1 MSLLDG
7 KVAVVTGAAS
17 GIGEGT
23 VRRFAEEGARVV
35 IADVQDGP
43 GSHLAEEL
51 GPSTSYLHT
60 DVSQEDD
67 VRAAVAHAVDKWGR
81 LDCIFNNA
89 GFGGVAGPI
98 EETDMAG
105 YDGTMAVLLRGV
117 FLGIK
122 HASAVMKQQRSGSI
136 ISTASVAG
144 LQAGFGPHVYSA
156 AKAAVIHLTRSVSVE
171 LAPFG
176 VRANAI
182 CPGVIVTN
190 IFTASL
196 GAENDGIREAV
207 RGRLG
212 DAFSGMAPMQRAGLP
227 SDIADAAA
235 WLASDQSSYVTGQA
249 ITVDGGLTAGRDFAD
264 FGGRI
269 ASAYGL
275 TPEQFQQQIRAQA

>member
-17 GIGEGT
+17 GIGEGA

>member
-67 VRAAVAHAVDKWGR
+67 VRAAVTHAVDKWGR

-98 EETDMAG
+98 EETNMAG
-105 YDGTMAVLLRGV
+105 YDGTMAVLLRACSS
-117 FLGIK
+117 
-122 HASAVMKQQRSGSI
+122 AS
-136 ISTASVAG
+136 STR
-144 LQAGFGPHVYSA
+144 P
-156 AKAAVIHLTRSVSVE
+156 
-171 LAPFG
+171 
-176 VRANAI
+176 
-182 CPGVIVTN
+182 
-190 IFTASL
+190 
-196 GAENDGIREAV
+196 
-207 RGRLG
+207 
-212 DAFSGMAPMQRAGLP
+212 P
-227 SDIADAAA
+227 S
-235 WLASDQSSYVTGQA
+235 
-249 ITVDGGLTAGRDFAD
+249 
-264 FGGRI
+264 
-269 ASAYGL
+269 
-275 TPEQFQQQIRAQA
+275 

>member
-17 GIGEGT
+17 GIGERT
-23 VRRFAEEGARVV
+23 VRRFVEEGARVV

-43 GSHLAEEL
+43 GTQLAEEL
-51 GPSTSYLHT
+51 GPTTSYLHT
-60 DVSQEDD
+60 DVSQEAEIH
-67 VRAAVAHAVDKWGR
+67 AAVAHAVEKWGR
-81 LDCIFNNA
+81 LDCMFNNA
-89 GFGGVAGPI
+89 GFGGVGGPV
-98 EETDMAG
+98 EETDMDG
-105 YDGTMAVLLRGV
+105 YDRTMGVLLRGV

-136 ISTASVAG
+136 ISTGSIAG

-171 LAPFG
+171 LGPFG

-196 GAENDGIREAV
+196 DAPSDMKDAV

-212 DAFSGMAPMQRAGLP
+212 DALADWSPMKRAGQP
-227 SDIADAAA
+227 QDIANTAL
-235 WLASDQSSYVTGQA
+235 WLASDQAAYVTGQA
-249 ITVDGGLTAGRDFAD
+249 ITVDGGLTAGRDISE
-264 FGGRI
+264 FGGRL
-269 ASAYGL
+269 ASAFGMSA
-275 TPEQFQQQIRAQA
+275 EQFGQMRRPS

>member
-7 KVAVVTGAAS
+7 KIAVVTGAAS

-23 VRRFAEEGARVV
+23 VRRFVEEGARVV

-60 DVSQEDD
+60 DVSQEDE
-67 VRAAVAHAVDKWGR
+67 VRAAVAHAVEKWGR

-89 GFGGVAGPI
+89 GFGGVTGPI
-98 EETDMAG
+98 EDTDMVG
-105 YDGTMAVLLRGV
+105 YDATMAVLLRGV

-122 HASAVMKQQRSGSI
+122 HASAVMKKQGSGSI
-136 ISTASVAG
+136 ISTASIAG

-190 IFTASL
+190 IFTAAL
-196 GAENDGIREAV
+196 GAENEGIRDAV

-212 DAFSGMAPMQRAGLP
+212 DALGDWAPMNRAGQP
-227 SDIADAAA
+227 KDIAEAAL
-235 WLASDQSSYVTGQA
+235 WLASDHSSYVTGQA
-249 ITVDGGLTAGRDFAD
+249 ITVDGGLTAGRDIGE
-264 FGGRI
+264 FGARI
-269 ASAYGL
+269 ASAYGM
-275 TPEQFQQQIRAQA
+275 TPEQLAQMRGQG